1 MNEMN
6 DSPAPDDC
14 RSPAGHQP
22 SPGRPELLPFDEA
35 RARLLAQAR
44 VVPEVEELDTLVA
57 CGRVLAADQVSTVT
71 MPPWDNSAMDG
82 YALRVADVPAPG
94 TRLPV
99 SQRIPAGSIGQPLL
113 PGTVARIFTGAPLPA
128 GADAVVMQELTEHA
142 GEHADEAVV
151 INHQPRPGEAIHRAG
166 EDMAAGAMVLPAGRR
181 LRAQDLGIAAGA
193 GLPHLPVRRRL
204 RVAVF
209 FTGDELV
216 MP

>member
-6 DSPAPDDC
+6 DSPAPDGS
-14 RSPAGHQP
+14 RPPAGHQP

-82 YALRVADVPAPG
+82 YALRVEDVPAPG

-99 SQRIPAGSIGQPLL
+99 SQRIPAGSVGQPLL
-113 PGTVARIFTGAPLPA
+113 PGTAARIFTGAPLPA
-128 GADAVVMQELTEHA
+128 GADADRKSTRLNSSH
-142 GEHADEAVV
+142 HSISYAV
-151 INHQPRPGEAIHRAG
+151 
-166 EDMAAGAMVLPAGRR
+166 
-181 LRAQDLGIAAGA
+181 
-193 GLPHLPVRRRL
+193 
-204 RVAVF
+204 
-209 FTGDELV
+209 
-216 MP
+216 